1 MQAKGMDI
9 LGVMQRP
16 LSAGFSKSDGT
27 AVAGKEDGLD
37 SATLFKQAV
46 TEYAKKDIAIQA
58 LAFKLGRPLSMSPDD
73 IDAKPLFEYG
83 ANSLVA
89 VDLRSWIRKHFATDK
104 AVFDI
109 IGGSTIEVVG
119 ALVAKRAVQAK
130 NDRSD

>member
-1 MQAKGMDI
+1 
-9 LGVMQRP
+9 
-16 LSAGFSKSDGT
+16 
-27 AVAGKEDGLD
+27 
-37 SATLFKQAV
+37 
-46 TEYAKKDIAIQA
+46 
-58 LAFKLGRPLSMSPDD
+58 MSPDD

-89 VDLRSWIRKHFATDK
+89 VDLRSWIRKEFATDK
-104 AVFDI
+104 ADFDI